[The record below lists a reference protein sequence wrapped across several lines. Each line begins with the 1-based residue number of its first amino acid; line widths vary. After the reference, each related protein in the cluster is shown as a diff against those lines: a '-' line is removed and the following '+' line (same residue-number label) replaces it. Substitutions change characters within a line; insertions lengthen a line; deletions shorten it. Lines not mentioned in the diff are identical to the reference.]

1 MSKQCFAHTNPA
13 YAQVTEA
20 KEGRTLL
27 VSSSGYPAIWCK
39 QMKNNQKEII
49 QGTLVVST
57 Q

>member
-1 MSKQCFAHTNPA
+1 MSKQGFAHINPA

-39 QMKNNQKEII
+39 QM
-49 QGTLVVST
+49 
-57 Q
+57 